1 MGISNICKKMKN
13 EKRVILTTTYTG
25 FNYGTSLQALAGKY
39 IVSKL
44 GYKCDFVR
52 PKSLIKGRD
61 IRFGKLLK
69 ILWRVICLR
78 DVKKISPFI
87 SSYKKRLV
95 EGTETKFFRFNDKY
109 IQPQEFSWIGLK
121 RIAKKSVACLA
132 GSDQIWVSDAL
143 YVDPIYYLRFVPE
156 KKRIAFAPSFGRD
169 YIAEYNVKKIS
180 KWISEIPYL
189 SVREDSG
196 VKLIKELTG
205 RDSVRLFDPTLGVSR
220 EEWMSLLN
228 VTEKKENY
236 ILAYF
241 LDKPSVF
248 AVEKIKDLKLALGC
262 KVVGIPYLF
271 DNMGFCDEKVSAGP
285 KEFVGLILNARLVCT
300 DSFHG
305 TAFSINFHTPFYTYE
320 RMYGTATKQS
330 VRIISLLNQLELMSR
345 YQQDNPVSYIDR
357 IEFERVDGILA
368 KERLKIYSYLKDSIL
383 AINNYER

>member
-1 MGISNICKKMKN
+1 MKN